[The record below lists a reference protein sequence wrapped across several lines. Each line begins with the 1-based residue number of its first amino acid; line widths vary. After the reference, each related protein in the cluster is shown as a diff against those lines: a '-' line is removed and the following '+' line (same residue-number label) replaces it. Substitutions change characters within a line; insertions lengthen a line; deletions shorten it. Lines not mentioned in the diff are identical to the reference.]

1 MIIASRIVR
10 AKPTIRMNAA
20 TFKDDLETVFQQS
33 LMVGVYYQFENM
45 SNNMMQQRHLAVNGQ
60 TIQDLHG

>member
-10 AKPTIRMNAA
+10 VKPTIRMNAA
-20 TFKDDLETVFQQS
+20 NFKDDLEIVFQQS
-33 LMVGVYYQFENM
+33 LIAGVYYQFENM
-45 SNNMMQQRHLAVNGQ
+45 CNNMMQQRHLAVNGQ